1 MVAQP
6 APAAEI
12 GRPVQA
18 LVDRLGHAESIDACR
33 DLMVEAVL
41 DYGWKIL
48 YFVSLSV
55 PVGVETVR
63 VLLTNLPDDW
73 RRQYLAAAADHTD
86 PIVAQAA
93 RSMLP
98 VTWEMPDRIEDL
110 DNDVGTVMAAA
121 LAAGLVRGASFPV
134 HGPVGRFAVLN
145 VGTDQPRPALDRLVG
160 LHGPEL
166 QYLALH
172 LEAAVE
178 RCAAAAPTDSG
189 LTRRE
194 MECLHWA
201 AQGKTS
207 WETARILEV
216 AEVTVNFHLK
226 NVMKK
231 LSVSNRVHAVARAV
245 ALGLIAT

>member
-1 MVAQP
+1 MVARP
-6 APAAEI
+6 ALTAEI
-12 GRPVQA
+12 ARPVQF
-18 LVDRLGHAESIDACR
+18 LVDRLGEAESIEACH
-33 DLMVEAVL
+33 DWMVEAVL
-41 DYGWKIL
+41 GYGWKVL
-48 YFVSLSV
+48 YFVSLSM
-55 PVGVETVR
+55 PIRVETVR
-63 VLLTNLPDDW
+63 GLVTNLPNEW
-73 RRQYLAAAADHTD
+73 RRQYVDADAHHGD

-93 RSMLP
+93 QSMLP
-98 VTWEMPDRIEDL
+98 VTWEVPDRATEADEPI
-110 DNDVGTVMAAA
+110 GAVMAAA
-121 LAAGLVRGASFPV
+121 RAAGLVRGASFPV

-145 VGTDQPRPALDRLVG
+145 VGTDQPRAELERLVE

-178 RCAAAAPTDSG
+178 RCTVAAAPDSN

-194 MECLHWA
+194 TECLHWS

-207 WETARILEV
+207 WETAKILEV